1 MICICYSYKFII
13 INITFVFVDQDTLQ
27 KTNDIL
33 GKNIGFFI
41 VNFQAIPILIDLDS
55 PDNNFTTEAGEG
67 EDGNEENDENQADDG
82 KLENSVFSFCFLNV
96 FLLFI

>member
-1 MICICYSYKFII
+1 M
-13 INITFVFVDQDTLQ
+13 TFSVRTSF
-27 KTNDIL
+27 
-33 GKNIGFFI
+33 FFI
-41 VNFQAIPILIDLDS
+41 VNFHAIPISIDLDS
-55 PDNNFTTEAGEG
+55 PDNNFTTEAGDG